1 MLSILLFYL
10 QIILLI
16 LFILPSTLSALKTL
30 STTTMQNYKL
40 RLYNPLSDVLAL
52 EEICAN
58 VYGGGDYLP
67 KVAESYVADDMCSFL
82 ALTTTE
88 ETTGEDTAQTNN
100 EEEDS
105 VIAVANYKRLPV
117 QNSAWIEAVRTH
129 PNHQGKGLA
138 TKLLN
143 SIIEIAKEED
153 DIHNKAKEPINILTC
168 TVESNKGMKRALE
181 KVGFIQSGSILPTLK
196 FASLKALPGWSPD
209 CNKESQSLLDA
220 LELNHLVSPSAKEI
234 SSTSTWNI
242 ISTEKEL
249 LDRLQLC
256 KSKGCSGYIPGLYE
270 FIVPGKNR
278 LDLGRSM
285 NQGLVLALDVTT
297 TTEKEIS
304 SCESKTSDIDDENN
318 VGQVILVLT
327 EDERISSLKSKWV
340 CSIVSYTQIG
350 FEVALLHAHSKDIAR
365 RIQSFDCEQKDIGDE
380 MDGGDVSASPFCLV
394 FDDAIPK
401 HPGTLAH
408 ALPRVDDQCVV
419 FSYQHM
425 QSRRS

>member
-88 ETTGEDTAQTNN
+88 ETTGEDTAQTINDD
-100 EEEDS
+100 EEDN

-220 LELNHLVSPSAKEI
+220 LELNHLVSPFAKAI
-234 SSTSTWNI
+234 SSSSKWDI

-278 LDLGRSM
+278 HDLKHSM
-285 NQGLVLALDVTT
+285 NYGLVLALDVTSS
-297 TTEKEIS
+297 EKEVS
-304 SCESKTSDIDDENN
+304 SCESKTGDVDDDESN

-327 EDERISSLKSKWV
+327 KDERISSLKSQWV

-350 FEVALLHAHSKDIAR
+350 FEVALLHAHSKGIAR
-365 RIQSFDCEQKDIGDE
+365 RIHSFGCEQKDIGND
-380 MDGGDVSASPFCLV
+380 MDGRDVSASPFCLV

-419 FSYQHM
+419 FSYQHK
-425 QSRRS
+425 

>member
-1 MLSILLFYL
+1 
-10 QIILLI
+10 
-16 LFILPSTLSALKTL
+16 
-30 STTTMQNYKL
+30 MQNYKL
-40 RLYNPLSDVLAL
+40 REYNPTKESDVLAL

-67 KVAESYVADDMCSFL
+67 KKAASYVSDNMCSFL
-82 ALTTTE
+82 ALTTTTE
-88 ETTGEDTAQTNN
+88 EDTQTND
-100 EEEDS
+100 EEDS
-105 VIAVANYKRLPV
+105 IIAVANYKRLPV

-143 SIIEIAKEED
+143 SIVEIAKEED
-153 DIHNKAKEPINILTC
+153 DIHNKAEEPTNILTC

-181 KVGFIQSGSILPTLK
+181 RVGFIQSGSISTLK
-196 FASLKALPGWSPD
+196 FASLKALSGWSPD

-220 LELNHLVSPSAKEI
+220 LELNHLVSPSAKAI
-234 SSTSTWNI
+234 SSTSKWNI

-278 LDLGRSM
+278 FDLKESM
-285 NQGLVLALDVTT
+285 DSSLVLALDVTT
-297 TTEKEIS
+297 TEKKEVS
-304 SCESKTSDIDDENN
+304 SCESKTGDVDDENN
-318 VGQVILVLT
+318 IGQVILVLT
-327 EDERISSLKSKWV
+327 KDERISSLKSQWV

-365 RIQSFDCEQKDIGDE
+365 RIQSFDCEQKDTEDD

-425 QSRRS
+425 

>member
-1 MLSILLFYL
+1 MPSILLFHL
-10 QIILLI
+10 QILLI

-30 STTTMQNYKL
+30 STTIMQNYKL

-82 ALTTTE
+82 ALTTTK
-88 ETTGEDTAQTNN
+88 EDTQTND
-100 EEEDS
+100 EEDS

-138 TKLLN
+138 TKLLH

-168 TVESNKGMKRALE
+168 TVESNKGMKKCLE
-181 KVGFIQSGSILPTLK
+181 KVGFIQSGSIPTLK
-196 FASLKALPGWSPD
+196 FSSLKSLPGWSPD
-209 CNKESQSLLDA
+209 CNKEPKSLLDA
-220 LELNHLVSPSAKEI
+220 LELNHLVSPSAKAV
-234 SSTSTWNI
+234 SSTCTWNI

-249 LDRLQLC
+249 LERLQLC

-278 LDLGRSM
+278 LDLKESM
-285 NQGLVLALDVTT
+285 DSSLVLALDVR
-297 TTEKEIS
+297 TTEKKEVS
-304 SCESKTSDIDDENN
+304 SCKRKPDELDDENN

-327 EDERISSLKSKWV
+327 KDERISSLKSQWV

-365 RIQSFDCEQKDIGDE
+365 RIQSFDCDQKDTGDE

-394 FDDAIPK
+394 FVDAIPK

-425 QSRRS
+425 

>member
-1 MLSILLFYL
+1 
-10 QIILLI
+10 
-16 LFILPSTLSALKTL
+16 
-30 STTTMQNYKL
+30 MQNYKL
-40 RLYNPLSDVLAL
+40 REYNPTKESDVLAL

-67 KVAESYVADDMCSFL
+67 KTAASYVADDMCSFL
-82 ALTTTE
+82 ALTTT
-88 ETTGEDTAQTNN
+88 TEDTQTNDE

-153 DIHNKAKEPINILTC
+153 DIHNKAEEPINILTC

-181 KVGFIQSGSILPTLK
+181 RVGFIQSGSIHTLK

-209 CNKESQSLLDA
+209 CNKESKSLLDA
-220 LELNHLVSPSAKEI
+220 LELNHLVSPSAKAI
-234 SSTSTWNI
+234 SSTSKWNI

-249 LDRLQLC
+249 LERLQLC

-278 LDLGRSM
+278 LDLKESM
-285 NQGLVLALDVTT
+285 DSSLVLALDVTA
-297 TTEKEIS
+297 TEKKEVS
-304 SCESKTSDIDDENN
+304 SCESKTGDVDDENN

-327 EDERISSLKSKWV
+327 KDERISSLKSQWV

-365 RIQSFDCEQKDIGDE
+365 RIQTFDCEQKDTEDD
-380 MDGGDVSASPFCLV
+380 MDGRDVSASPFCLV
-394 FDDAIPK
+394 FDDAVPLA
-401 HPGTLAH
+401 PGTLAH

-425 QSRRS
+425 